1 MSVKPSG
8 SRCVT
13 LFDLYSLSLGLITE
27 DKNTDNNG
35 GMAQQGKRSPTL
47 LKGIPKGSF
56 KNVTL
61 LTGTDQKSYKG
72 RKIGKSVAIFHHK
85 RSSFKQREKRQEL

>member
-27 DKNTDNNG
+27 DNNG